1 MVSWKRTIQ
10 ERIQAELLSL
20 QVDWLNDNNRDTDF
34 KYCARHPKRFLSQI
48 RAAIDDPNFLT
59 TLGVS
64 EMLKRVWIQKKNKI
78 DKKDALVEILDIPM
92 RALDVFKK
100 ANIKT
105 IGELCDRTDEELMR
119 YKCFGEKMLFQVKLR
134 LAEIGLQLK
143 K

>member
-34 KYCARHPKRFLSQI
+34 NYCARHPKRFLSQI
-48 RAAIDDPNFLT
+48 RAAIDDPSFLT

-92 RALDVFKK
+92 RALDVFEK

-105 IGELCDRTDEELMR
+105 IGELCDRTDEELMS
-119 YKCFGEKMLFQVKLR
+119 YKCFGEKMLFWVKRR